1 MANSGKESKAG
12 FITGMIII
20 WLCLLGII
28 ALVISDIVSRILS
41 GWTNSDTIQSVFT
54 LIVGIFGF
62 VMVVSFQNYLIN
74 INKKVLFW
82 KNDIFRLF
90 LLMEENRTI
99 DKYEKYLIDIENNRR
114 LIKINKIIHKKDK
127 TISIDMDNL
136 NDYFDAKYEVY
147 KKEINIISSIR
158 LSSLYAAIMLNKSK
172 TYEKMY
178 ASIHSGEYI
187 KEPKFPL
194 FEFIIPLLIGV
205 IGIFVTLYETL
216 SINGVINEPL
226 INYLKLFGAT
236 FLFVIEYSILT
247 LRSRTDDTIERYQ
260 SILNKLNAIVE
271 Q

>member
-1 MANSGKESKAG
+1 MTNSGKESKAG
-12 FITGMIII
+12 FIIVIII
-20 WLCLLGII
+20 MGICLLGII
-28 ALVISDIVSRILS
+28 AIVVWDIVNRIVS
-41 GWTNSDTIQSVFT
+41 GWTNSDTIQFVFT

-74 INKKVLFW
+74 INKKVLFL
-82 KNDIFRLF
+82 KNDIYRLF
-90 LLMEENRTI
+90 LLMEKNRTI
-99 DKYEKYLIDIENNRR
+99 DKYEKYLIDIENKRR

-127 TISIDMDNL
+127 TITVDMDNI
-136 NDYFDAKYEVY
+136 NDYFDSKYGVY
-147 KKEINIISSIR
+147 KKEINIFSFIR

-216 SINGVINEPL
+216 SINGAINEPL

-236 FLFVIEYSILT
+236 FLFVIEFSVLT
-247 LRSRTDDTIERYQ
+247 LRSRTDDTIECYQ
-260 SILNKLNAIVE
+260 STLNNLNAIMK